1 MGGIEHEVI
10 GVKTMEEQARELAI
24 KHLPEAI
31 ETLREAVR
39 LPADEGAA
47 SGTSNY
53 ERSRIEYLASR
64 LLQVGAVDGPED
76 TGVDDYGNLWWR
88 VEDRE
93 DGVPPEERVV
103 VYLDGHCDTVA
114 PLRSRWNEVLGA
126 GLDAFLGMTDPTQ
139 VDRGVLKQELGY
151 LPPEEE
157 WSHLVW
163 GRGTADQL
171 AGVVCQMFATRVLR
185 ELRSQGSLRGV
196 TLWSYATVAEEDND
210 GGGPMFYMRDALESG
225 ELQRVPD
232 VVVLTEPTGSAKH
245 GALGIYRGQ
254 RGRMQI
260 EVEVVG
266 KSSHGS
272 MPREGRNPL
281 EHGAA
286 IIAEAAAA
294 HERGEGMGTDPFL
307 GPGSRTAS
315 FATLRTPSDCAV
327 PETFTFRMDRRL
339 TAGEDP
345 EGALGDIS
353 GLESVRRAREA
364 GLQVDVRVPT
374 YEDPTWKGYVLGN
387 RQIYPG
393 WVTPESHPAIA
404 AAHECYLQTVTPMVE
419 DGLLGS
425 SAAREPRV
433 DRWVFST
440 DGVGVPVEA
449 ELAEKPAANKA
460 WVEAGRLRHPAV
472 FGIGPGFEE
481 NTHKIG
487 ECVDSREMAAVI
499 AYLGIYPATLRQRLK
514 GGDNR

>member
-1 MGGIEHEVI
+1 MGDFERY
-10 GVKTMEEQARELAI
+10 TRELATTY
-24 KHLPEAI
+24 LPAAI

-39 LPADEGAA
+39 LPVDGGPYC
-47 SGTSNY
+47 GTSNH
-53 ERSRIEYLASR
+53 EGPRIEYLRSR
-64 LLQVGAVDGPED
+64 LLEIGAVDGPED
-76 TGVDDYGNLWWR
+76 TGIDAFGNLWWR

-114 PLRSRWNEVLGA
+114 PLRSRWHEVLGE
-126 GLDAFLGMTDPTQ
+126 GIDAFLGMTDPAR

-151 LPPEEE
+151 LPPVEE
-157 WSHLVW
+157 WPHLIW

-171 AGVVCQMFATRVLR
+171 AGVVCQVFATRVLR
-185 ELRSQGSLRGV
+185 ELRDQGSLRGV

-210 GGGPMFYMRDALESG
+210 GGGPMYYMRSALESG
-225 ELQRVPD
+225 EPERVPD
-232 VVVLTEPTGSAKH
+232 VVVLTEPTGSTEH

-272 MPREGRNPL
+272 MPWEGRNPL

-294 HERGEGMGTDPFL
+294 HDRGEGMATDAFL

-327 PETFTFRMDRRL
+327 PETFTFRLDRRL
-339 TAGEDP
+339 TAGEDSQT
-345 EGALGDIS
+345 ALDDVASLQAVG
-353 GLESVRRAREA
+353 RARES
-364 GLQVDVRVPT
+364 GLVVEVRAPI
-374 YEDPTWKGYVLGN
+374 YEQPTWRGYVLGN
-387 RQIYPG
+387 RQVYPG
-393 WVTPESHPAIA
+393 WATPVSHPAIA
-404 AAHECYLQTVTPMVE
+404 AASESYSQAIAPLVE
-419 DGLLGS
+419 AGLLGS
-425 SAAREPRV
+425 SASREPRV
-433 DRWVFST
+433 GRWVFST

-449 ELAEKPAANKA
+449 AFAENRGAGKT
-460 WVEAGRLRHPAV
+460 WIEAGHMRHPAM

-487 ECVDSREMAAVI
+487 EYVDSREMAAVI
-499 AYLGIYPATLRQRLK
+499 AFLGLFPATLRQRLK
-514 GGDNR
+514 GA